1 MDDIRR
7 GTNIFEG
14 RRSIEE
20 QLSEEY
26 HARFLIELI
35 QNADDACGKD
45 GGILIIIRQ
54 EPSPRVVVCN
64 TGKGFTRKNF
74 ESLCTL
80 GLTDKNPEEAIGN
93 KGLGFRSVLEVC
105 KSPFIYSSDIKRPE
119 NNQPNFDGYCFC
131 FDPDELVSAL
141 RTTFEGFVTGDG
153 VSQMEISGEPFQLFE
168 NAHPE
173 IVESLKNSLNDPEI
187 LERSCK
193 WLPVYEMPIPIK
205 VSDPLLPCKT
215 GRWF

>member
-105 KSPFIYSSDIKRPE
+105 KSPSIYSSDIKRPE

-153 VSQMEISGEPFQLFE
+153 ISQMEISGEPFQLFE

-173 IVESLKNSLNDPEI
+173 IVESLKNSLNDP
-187 LERSCK
+187 
-193 WLPVYEMPIPIK
+193 
-205 VSDPLLPCKT
+205 
-215 GRWF
+215 

>member
-20 QLSEEY
+20 QLSKEY

-45 GGILIIIRQ
+45 GGIFIVIRQ
-54 EPSPRVVVCN
+54 KPSPRVVVCN
-64 TGKGFTRKNF
+64 TGKGFTQKNF

-105 KSPFIYSSDIKRPE
+105 KSPVIYSSDINRPE
-119 NNQPNFDGYCFC
+119 YTQPSFDGYCFC
-131 FDPDELVSAL
+131 FDPDELVNAL
-141 RTTFEGFVTGDG
+141 RRTTSESF
-153 VSQMEISGEPFQLFE
+153 ISEVVRQREEEAPSPTFPL
-168 NAHPE
+168 ADSRYPA
-173 IVESLKNSLNDPEI
+173 
-187 LERSCK
+187 
-193 WLPVYEMPIPIK
+193 IPI
-205 VSDPLLPCKT
+205 DTNLPLQRT
-215 GRWF
+215 GIITRPWMR